1 MQDAISSEIAMN
13 DLTFLERLRN
23 LIMDFL
29 DLKDIRLCGSKKIH
43 KPINLIISEEIIKR
57 QNNY

>member
-1 MQDAISSEIAMN
+1 MQDAISSEIAIN

-43 KPINLIISEEIIKR
+43 KPISIISE
-57 QNNY
+57 